1 MTRTQQRKQICIYLE
16 SCDPTYDSGKVWTV
30 TNIAYLTDIIT
41 RDELEY
47 IAAWILN
54 PLDGRPLAKVIDW
67 TFENTL
73 ENKEE

>member
-1 MTRTQQRKQICIYLE
+1 MTRVEQRRCVNRYLINAA
-16 SCDPTYDSGKVWTV
+16 DVQVWSTINLCV
-30 TNIAYLTDIIT
+30 VLDIIIHN
-41 RDELEY
+41 ELEY